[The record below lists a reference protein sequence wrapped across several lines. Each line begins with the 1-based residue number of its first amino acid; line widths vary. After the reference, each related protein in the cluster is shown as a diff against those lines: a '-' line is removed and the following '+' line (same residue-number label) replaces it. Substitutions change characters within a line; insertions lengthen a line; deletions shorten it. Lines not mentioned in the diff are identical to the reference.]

1 MADFSVTE
9 IALIGN
15 GATQTG
21 RAIKVAN
28 CDKLSI
34 SFTLTASAGSLTTS
48 TLALTGTNDDT
59 RALDGSVT
67 LPALT
72 TGAAITALQ
81 SGVTYASNAITFTT
95 AAAGTYEVT
104 VTYSSFP
111 KWVRPVW
118 TFGSGG
124 GTITSQVTVA
134 AWSSST

>member
-1 MADFSVTE
+1 MSDFAVTE
-9 IALIGN
+9 IALINN
-15 GATQTG
+15 GATQVG

-28 CDKLSI
+28 CDKLTI
-34 SFTLTASAGSLTTS
+34 SFQLTCSAGSLAG
-48 TLALTGTNDDT
+48 TLALTGTNDDA
-59 RALDGSVT
+59 RAIDATQT

-72 TGAAITALQ
+72 TGSAITALPAT
-81 SGVTYASNAITFTT
+81 VTYASNAITFTT
-95 AAAGTYEVT
+95 TGAGTYEVS
-104 VTYSSFP
+104 VSFSSFP